1 MQPQDRRTAAPRAV
15 RAALA
20 SGGDLGMFF
29 GLADPGN
36 EPIGW
41 QQASSLYALHRGGPL
56 DAILESVRTK
66 LGGCEPKIAASL
78 FFQGYASRLL
88 SPQLGC
94 IAMAGCVP
102 EMDPER
108 LFWRRPAEETIALGM
123 TAGPGW
129 TASSEILIEQVVRA
143 SFEEHLQPLTAA
155 LQARVRI
162 AEGLLRGNAAAALI
176 GGLRL
181 LSEYLEPSW
190 TDLAARALAQPCL
203 RGCGSLQEQ
212 EPVYVRHSCCLYYR
226 VSSGE
231 KCGDCPLTIRVPPRE
246 NDPSRR
252 LKKNRGLERPPQRY
266 SN

>member
-1 MQPQDRRTAAPRAV
+1 V

-20 SGGDLGMFF
+20 SAGDLGMFF
-29 GLADPGN
+29 GLADPAS
-36 EPIGW
+36 EPVGW
-41 QQASSLYALHRGGPL
+41 QPAGSLYALHRGGPL
-56 DAILESVRTK
+56 DVILESVRAK
-66 LGGCEPKIAASL
+66 LGGCEPRIAASL

-94 IAMAGCVP
+94 IALAGCVP
-102 EMDPER
+102 EMRAECV
-108 LFWRRPAEETIALGM
+108 FWRRPAGETIALGM
-123 TAGPGW
+123 TPGPGW
-129 TASSEILIEQVVRA
+129 AGSGEILIEQVVRA
-143 SFEEHLQPLTAA
+143 SFEEHLQPLTTA
-155 LQARVRI
+155 LQARVGI

-181 LSEYLEPSW
+181 LSEYLGPSW
-190 TDLAARALAQPCL
+190 IDLAARALAQPCL

-212 EPVYVRHSCCLYYR
+212 EPVYVRRSCCLYYR

-252 LKKNRGLERPPQRY
+252 LKKNRGPERPPRRY